1 MEKSFICVMEFF
13 LGMSSCGR
21 IRAFVNV
28 AEIMITG
35 SIVAIVTP
43 MHADG
48 SLDWDAFRSLLDFH
62 IEQGTDAVVVAG
74 TTGESPTVD
83 VEEHEQLI
91 QVAVEHA
98 AKRIPIIAGTGA
110 NSTKE
115 AIELAA
121 FSKRAGADA
130 SLTVVPYYNKPT
142 QEGLYQHFKAIAE
155 AVDMPHIL
163 YNVPGRTAAD
173 MTNDTVLRLAQIP
186 NIVGIKDAT
195 ADIGRGS
202 DLLQRAPKDFAIYS
216 GDDAT
221 TLALMLLGAHGT
233 ISVVANVA
241 PKLMREM
248 CHAALNAELIK
259 AREIHFQLLG
269 LHRHLFM
276 EANPIPVKWAVARL
290 GKIQNNLRLPLTPLS
305 ANAQPVVEAA
315 MRQAGII

>member
-1 MEKSFICVMEFF
+1 
-13 LGMSSCGR
+13 
-21 IRAFVNV
+21 
-28 AEIMITG
+28 MITG

-43 MHADG
+43 MHSDG
-48 SLDWDAFRSLLDFH
+48 SLDLPAFRALIDFH
-62 IEQGTDAVVVAG
+62 IEQGTDAIVVVG

-83 VEEHEQLI
+83 LVEHEKLI

-115 AIELAA
+115 AIELAE
-121 FSKRAGADA
+121 FSKKAGAVA

-163 YNVPGRTAAD
+163 YNVPGRTGCD
-173 MTNDTVLRLAQIP
+173 LHNDTVLRLAEIA

-195 ADIGRGS
+195 GGIERGS
-202 DLLQRAPKDFAIYS
+202 DLLLRAPKDFAIYS
-216 GDDAT
+216 GDDAS

-233 ISVVANVA
+233 ISVTANVA
-241 PKLMREM
+241 PKLMHEM
-248 CHAALNAELIK
+248 CVAALNNDVVT
-259 AREIHFQLLG
+259 AREINFRLLA
-269 LHRHLFM
+269 LHRHLFI

-290 GKIQNNLRLPLTPLS
+290 GKMQNNLRLPLTPLS
-305 ANAQPVVEAA
+305 ANAQVLVEAA
-315 MRQAGII
+315 MKNAGVI